1 MSVDLIKNRLK
12 NQEQRVSI
20 MNAATDVSWQLEE
33 FLAAY
38 SSKKQ
43 AKFAK
48 PRWQN
53 KFIKK
58 SLKLMLRI
66 QPLIEN
72 IDLNK
77 VSSDVVI
84 KMVNEISNYPLSEE
98 INLFQ
103 IANLLAKYY
112 IFFPYIYMDLS
123 SIYISL
129 KDDDQILSMTELR
142 EKVLSKY
149 LPKIL
154 NAGPNIFKTWEFI
167 KAEKSVLND
176 FDIEMSK
183 TLEAYILNF
192 LTPEELKKVRN

>member
-58 SLKLMLRI
+58 SLKLMLKV

-72 IDLNK
+72 IDVNR
-77 VSSDVVI
+77 VSSDVVLSMI
-84 KMVNEISNYPLSEE
+84 DNISNYPLSDD

-112 IFFPYIYMDLS
+112 VFFPYIYMDLS

-129 KDDDQILSMTELR
+129 KDEDQILSMTELR
-142 EKVLSKY
+142 DKVLGKY

-154 NAGPNIFKTWEFI
+154 NAGPNIYKTWEFI
-167 KAEKSVLND
+167 KAERNVLND
-176 FDIEMSK
+176 FEVEFSK
-183 TLEAYILNF
+183 TLEGYILNY
-192 LTPEELKKVRN
+192 LTPEELKKVHN